1 MAVSGKG
8 SIKHSYS
15 IERRLNVGDVVA
27 VRGIEWFNSLEE
39 IGKDSRGYSYR
50 RVSDSYITNF
60 TETMT
65 PFCGKLVRVIDVQD
79 EDDEIVHPE
88 YRMEIIGENVK
99 DLEGD
104 YIDSYMFTNEM
115 LEEA

>member
-8 SIKHSYS
+8 NMKHSYT
-15 IERRLNVGDVVA
+15 INRRLNVGDVVA
-27 VRGIEWFNSLEE
+27 VRSIEWFKSLEE

-60 TETMT
+60 TEIMT
-65 PFCGKLVRVIDVQD
+65 PFCGKLVRVVEVHD
-79 EDDEIVHPE
+79 EDDDIVHPE